1 MKLVEYNPLCLE
13 EFIMENKDHILS
25 TIQTCIKQHT
35 MNLML
40 LGHVPK
46 QIIGLII
53 QKYYRVTFDENPP
66 NGSILEVDCF
76 KDLNLGSSNND
87 IILFSKSQT
96 NHKKFVVI
104 YNLEQ
109 VPENV
114 QVYFKHIMHKNT
126 FFIFCSECQQKVYET
141 LLTRCI
147 LIDFLPLTY
156 GPFKQLL
163 LLLGKQEN
171 ITIEDPDEI
180 IQQTNMNPDY
190 ILNLLNYTKLM
201 KKTSLPKGNQY
212 LQIIKDVQLERYFEY
227 IQQKKIKEAFTILFD
242 YYDKGFSILDIYY
255 FLFEYAKHKLPNPV
269 NYKII
274 QLLCE
279 YINDIYEGQDHKIGL
294 VFFTN
299 DIICRNIYVV

>member
-96 NHKKFVVI
+96 NYKKFVVI

-190 ILNLLNYTKLM
+190 ILNLLNYTKLIE
-201 KKTSLPKGNQY
+201 KNIFTKGTIFTDYQRCS
-212 LQIIKDVQLERYFEY
+212 IG
-227 IQQKKIKEAFTILFD
+227 KIF
-242 YYDKGFSILDIYY
+242 
-255 FLFEYAKHKLPNPV
+255 
-269 NYKII
+269 
-274 QLLCE
+274 
-279 YINDIYEGQDHKIGL
+279 
-294 VFFTN
+294 
-299 DIICRNIYVV
+299 